1 MILHKINKNNYK
13 KEILFIPI
21 IMSKRSIIDLT
32 KQEPNK
38 SRKWQEEDTRV
49 VGKDMERVI
58 DLLEGIQESIEYLQ
72 DMLLPGWQEEDTEND
87 ES

>member
-1 MILHKINKNNYK
+1 
-13 KEILFIPI
+13 
-21 IMSKRSIIDLT
+21 MSKRSIIDLT